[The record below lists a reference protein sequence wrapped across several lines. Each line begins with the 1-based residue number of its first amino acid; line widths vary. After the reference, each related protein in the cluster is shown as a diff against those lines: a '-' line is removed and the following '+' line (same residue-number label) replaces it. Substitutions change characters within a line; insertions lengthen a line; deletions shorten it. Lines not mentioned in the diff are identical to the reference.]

1 MKRCWPL
8 ALLGLVAISALLR
21 PSPETIFRPAL
32 PSDVSQEEV
41 GVPSA
46 GEPSVPLAADAE
58 ETPETPEPPTGTVSG
73 TYSPSIR
80 AHLWLARAQN
90 EDGSWG
96 EGPATVGAHTIGRT
110 GITALALLSFLGD
123 AYSHLSRDEYEEQ
136 CFGRTVLRGLKWV
149 LQDQQE
155 NGAFRSVRA
164 GSLDLAIAAF
174 ALQEAYGMTA
184 HPPLKE
190 PAQKALEALLLLQK
204 ADGSWGGD
212 GPTAWAMWTLRSA
225 EMNEQPFAPEAK
237 VRAQEYAR
245 ASRDPG
251 IADSRMAWSR
261 KRTPEEFLLLQNLG
275 APQSLDFDR
284 LLFGTVAASSFDGP
298 EGSVCVQWR
307 EGLRAAVLP
316 AQQADGSWPGGTRS
330 QTVVRSSLALQ
341 TLQVY
346 YHHHPAVFSTQR

>member
-21 PSPETIFRPAL
+21 PSPETISRPFL

-96 EGPATVGAHTIGRT
+96 DGPATLGMDTIGRT
-110 GITALALLSFLGD
+110 GITALAVLSFFGD
-123 AYSHLSRDEYEEQ
+123 GYTHFSKDQYDEQ
-136 CFGRTVLRGLKWV
+136 DFGRTVRRSLKW
-149 LQDQQE
+149 LQQDQQE
-155 NGAFRSVRA
+155 DGTFRSVRG
-164 GSLDLAIAAF
+164 GSLDQAIASF
-174 ALQEAYGMTA
+174 ALMEVYGMTA
-184 HPPLKE
+184 SPSLKE
-190 PAQKALEALLLLQK
+190 PAQKALDALVRLQR
-204 ADGSWGGD
+204 ADGSWNGD
-212 GPTAWAMWTLRSA
+212 GPTAWAMWALRSA
-225 EMNEQPFAPEAK
+225 EMNEQLFASEAK
-237 VRAQEYAR
+237 TRAVEYAKG
-245 ASRDPG
+245 SMDPG

-316 AQQADGSWPGGTRS
+316 AQQADGSWAGGTRS